1 MEGIINITVSFIGSG
16 NVASKLA
23 EVFFAAG
30 INISKIYSKTFENAK
45 NLAIKVNATA
55 INSIS
60 DFDKN
65 TDIIIISISDKSL
78 YTIDYKQLPANSLI
92 CHTSGSVDMQVLN
105 NCTNYGIFYPL
116 QTFSKHT
123 DIDISN
129 IPFCLEANSE
139 ENLNLIWKLA
149 EKLSSNIQKIN
160 SEQRKKLHLSAVFAC
175 NFTNAMYSVAEDLLE
190 ESELDF
196 DILRPLIKETAK
208 KALGNSPHQIQTG
221 PAIRNDDN
229 VMNKHIEELNHSPK
243 YAKLY
248 SLISDIISDIN
259 IKKNT

>member
-1 MEGIINITVSFIGSG
+1 MAEISNLSVGFIGSG

-23 EVFFAAG
+23 ETLFNAN
-30 INISKIYSKTFENAK
+30 INISQIYSNTFENAEM
-45 NLAIKVNATA
+45 LANKVNAKA
-55 INSIS
+55 IKSIN
-60 DFDKN
+60 DFYEN

-78 YTIDYKQLPANSLI
+78 STIDYKQLPANSLI

-105 NCTNYGIFYPL
+105 DCKNHGIFYPL

-139 ENLNLIWKLA
+139 ENLNILWTLA
-149 EKLSSNIQKIN
+149 ENLSSNVQKIN

-175 NFTNAMYSVAEDLLE
+175 NFTNAMYSIAEDLLA

-196 DILRPLIKETAK
+196 NILRPLIEETAK

-221 PAIRNDDN
+221 PAIRNDDTI
-229 VMNKHIEELNHSPK
+229 MNKHIESLNHSPK
-243 YAKLY
+243 YAELY
-248 SLISDIISDIN
+248 SLMSDIILDIN
-259 IKKNT
+259 KKKTK